1 MIEIIPAIDI
11 IDNKCVRLSKGD
23 YSTQKTYHSDPV
35 AQAKQFEA
43 HGIKRL
49 HLVDLEGAKM
59 KHIVNYKTLERIA
72 TKTNLIIDFGGGIKS
87 EEDVH
92 IAFESGAEMIT
103 GGSIAVQDPTLF
115 TSWIEKYGAE
125 RMILGADAR
134 DRKISTMGWK
144 ESSELEILDFIQSW
158 TDKGITKVISTDI
171 DKDGMLDGPSFDL
184 YKEIKAHQPDLFL
197 VASGGIS
204 NMNDI
209 LQLDQDGIDATIVG
223 KAIYEGKISLKTL
236 ENYILNA

>member
-35 AQAKQFEA
+35 AQAQQFEA

-144 ESSELEILDFIQSW
+144 ESSELEIIDFIQSW

>member
-35 AQAKQFEA
+35 AQAQQFEA

-59 KHIVNYKTLERIA
+59 RHIVNYKTLERIA

-144 ESSELEILDFIQSW
+144 ESSELEIIDFIQSW

-184 YKEIKAHQPDLFL
+184 YKEIKAHYPDLFL

>member
-35 AQAKQFEA
+35 AQAQQFEA